1 MSPLVFDDDAARA
14 IEAIYLIGDAVRRR
28 AIVRAALGAQPGER
42 VLDVGC
48 GPGYYCAELLEQVGP
63 RARWSASTAARRC
76 SRSPSGAARGT
87 GT

>member
-1 MSPLVFDDDAARA
+1 MSQLVFDDDAARA

-48 GPGYYCAELLEQVGP
+48 GPGYYCAELLEQVG
-63 RARWSASTAARRC
+63 AEGSVVGVDGSAAMHAL
-76 SRSPSGAARGT
+76 A
-87 GT
+87 